1 MLKMRRGQGNQHFQI
16 SKAIFTNM
24 KAGSNVGH
32 RGRLVG
38 VLRQA
43 QMRRLPKSLIRS
55 SQPCR
60 LASLAASTIPS
71 RGSRTRAM
79 SARGPR
85 TAMYSE
91 VPSIDSCRHTTS
103 RADRP
108 ASSRRRWRAHC
119 QLRFGLPSRPLRRNR
134 NPFFWTAGHPARA
147 DKIRP
152 QPVWAV
158 GLGRVLTSWE
168 SPSLCCSFVRTP

>member
-1 MLKMRRGQGNQHFQI
+1 MAKTLISRSLLKIISNRRAENAKRPGNQHFQI

-91 VPSIDSCRHTTS
+91 VPSIDQCRHTHCDDEP
-103 RADRP
+103 RRP
-108 ASSRRRWRAHC
+108 SAISRRRWRAHC
-119 QLRFGLPSRPLRRNR
+119 QLRWTALPTASPQSQPILLDSRPPGSRR
-134 NPFFWTAGHPARA
+134 
-147 DKIRP
+147 
-152 QPVWAV
+152 
-158 GLGRVLTSWE
+158 
-168 SPSLCCSFVRTP
+168 